1 MDFKQLAITIVSS
14 VIASNVAILLS
25 HLLRS
30 VFQRDHLKEM
40 KKQTA
45 LLKEVVDIHKPI
57 G

>member
-14 VIASNVAILLS
+14 VIASNVAILLNS
-25 HLLRS
+25 FFRG
-30 VFQRDHLKEM
+30 VFHRDHLQEM

-45 LLKEVVDIHKPI
+45 LLKEVVDLHKPV